1 VHLVVWVKQTE
12 QRAHLLFS
20 MTAISVAAIA
30 ACELLLMRA
39 QTTEQFCTVLRWA
52 HVPVFFAVVSIVAFV
67 RLYFR
72 AGRPWLA
79 YLVCGLR
86 LLALIINFLSG
97 PNLNYKQITGL
108 LHLTTLGGETISVA
122 EGVPNPW
129 TKLGELSS
137 LLLLVFVADASVT
150 LWRRGDRTERRRA
163 LVVGGSTTF
172 SILVAAGNSAL
183 LHAGLIHTPYLS
195 NQHFLFGHRGGDGLR
210 TEFGRGA
217 GGATHSATAG
227 ERVCVARERSSLPH
241 PGRYR
246 ACHGV
251 DVGYRYAMQ
260 FL

>member
-86 LLALIINFLSG
+86 LLALIEFAVRRGRACENTFHEALLGTEAKPPATDSNAREAQPPDRDEYARRASG
-97 PNLNYKQITGL
+97 PEQ
-108 LHLTTLGGETISVA
+108 
-122 EGVPNPW
+122 
-129 TKLGELSS
+129 
-137 LLLLVFVADASVT
+137 
-150 LWRRGDRTERRRA
+150 RG
-163 LVVGGSTTF
+163 
-172 SILVAAGNSAL
+172 
-183 LHAGLIHTPYLS
+183 
-195 NQHFLFGHRGGDGLR
+195 
-210 TEFGRGA
+210 
-217 GGATHSATAG
+217 
-227 ERVCVARERSSLPH
+227 
-241 PGRYR
+241 
-246 ACHGV
+246 
-251 DVGYRYAMQ
+251 M
-260 FL
+260 